1 MNIYQRKV
9 RWKFF
14 LFIIAALI
22 GISSLMYTNKLVNEL
37 SVEERKKVEN
47 WAEATRRI
55 GLPETENNE
64 LVFLLKIL
72 QGNTTVPVIV
82 TSSEGQILHHRNLD
96 SIRATDSIYLYRQLE
111 KMKEGYDPI
120 RISLEP
126 HGDYQMIYYD
136 KSTLLTRLTYY
147 PYVQL
152 VVIMLFIV
160 VAYLA
165 FSSSRKAEQ
174 NQVWVGL
181 SKETAHQLGTPISSL
196 MAWHEMLKLKNTDK
210 DLQEEFEKD
219 LTRLEKIAERFSK
232 IGSKP
237 KLKQENIIQVL
248 QNSLNYIKS
257 RSSERIKVEFNPPED
272 KIFLPLNAELFE
284 WVVENICKNGIDA
297 MNGSGKIVLSL
308 RDNTQVLYVDIA
320 DTGKGIPKNKF
331 KTIFKPGYTTKERGW
346 GLGLSLTKRIVEEYH
361 DGKVFVHYSEIG
373 KGTKIRIVLKKY
385 L

>member
-1 MNIYQRKV
+1 M
-9 RWKFF
+9 
-14 LFIIAALI
+14 L
-22 GISSLMYTNKLVNEL
+22 YTNKLVNEL
-37 SVEERKKVEN
+37 SAEERKKVEI

-55 GLPETENNE
+55 GMPETSNDE
-64 LVFLLKIL
+64 LVFLLKII

-82 TSSEGQILHHRNLD
+82 TSSDGEILQQRNLD
-96 SIRATDSIYLYRQLE
+96 SLRASDSTYLYRQLDKLKGSFE
-111 KMKEGYDPI
+111 PI

-126 HGDYQMIYYD
+126 NGEYQLIYYT

-152 VVIMLFIV
+152 AVIMLFIV

-196 MAWHEMLKLKNTDK
+196 MAWHEMLKLKNLDP
-210 DLQEEFEKD
+210 DLQNEFEKD

-237 KLKQENIIQVL
+237 KLKQENVIQVL

-257 RSSERIKVEFNPPED
+257 RSSEKVKVTFQPPED
-272 KIFLPLNAELFE
+272 KIYLPLNAELFE

-297 MNGSGKIVLSL
+297 MNGSGHIDVSL

-320 DTGKGIPKNKF
+320 DSGKGIAKNKF
-331 KTIFKPGYTTKERGW
+331 KTIFKPGYTTKARGW

-385 L
+385 M

>member
-1 MNIYQRKV
+1 
-9 RWKFF
+9 
-14 LFIIAALI
+14 
-22 GISSLMYTNKLVNEL
+22 MYTNKLVNEL

-96 SIRATDSIYLYRQLE
+96 SIRATDSIFLYRQLE